1 MTLYNSR
8 CYILHKRP
16 FNDRSALLD
25 LFSPIAGTTRV
36 VARIT
41 KQRKTQSLQQLFT
54 PLVCAWT
61 MKNDLGA
68 LKMIEPGNGFHAL
81 TPKTLFCGFY
91 INELILKLIPAHES
105 ATELFNAYEHCLG
118 QLNQNT
124 QAALRTF
131 EMILLEHIGQDLP
144 LAPSNGCF
152 DFTQQG
158 WEPSTR
164 DESFSDD
171 LIQRIKQCQWDDDR
185 VLLAAKQLNRVRISI
200 ALEHKE
206 LKSRTIFK

>member
-54 PLVCAWT
+54 LVCVDNE
-61 MKNDLGA
+61 NDLGA

-81 TPKTLFCGFY
+81 TPKHYFVAF
-91 INELILKLIPAHES
+91 
-105 ATELFNAYEHCLG
+105 
-118 QLNQNT
+118 
-124 QAALRTF
+124 
-131 EMILLEHIGQDLP
+131 
-144 LAPSNGCF
+144 
-152 DFTQQG
+152 
-158 WEPSTR
+158 
-164 DESFSDD
+164 
-171 LIQRIKQCQWDDDR
+171 
-185 VLLAAKQLNRVRISI
+185 ISM
-200 ALEHKE
+200 
-206 LKSRTIFK
+206 S